1 MANPEQTLTLEVRK
15 TPSRILENSV
25 DRLYLFFV
33 YLFLIICLI
42 IVAYPLI
49 YIISSSFSSSSAV
62 ISGKVWLFPVE
73 PTLRGYQAVFQNPQI
88 LTGYGNSLFY
98 LFFGT
103 LLSVSL
109 TITAAYPLS
118 RKNFYGRNV
127 ITALFVFTMLFSG
140 GLIPYYLTVKGMG
153 LLDTR
158 WAMII
163 PGAISVWQ
171 VILARTFFQ
180 TSIPSELTEAAHLDG
195 CSDFKFLFRIVIPL
209 SKPIIAVLVLMYAIG
224 YWNSYFEALIFL
236 KSANLYPLQLILR
249 NILILN
255 SIDPTMI
262 KDVREL
268 AERQGLK
275 ELLKYS
281 LIVVAS
287 APVLILYPFVQRHF
301 VKGLLIGSLKG

>member
-1 MANPEQTLTLEVRK
+1 MTQPEQTLSLEARK
-15 TPSRILENSV
+15 RPARIQENMI
-25 DRLYLFFV
+25 DRFYLCGV
-33 YLFLIICLI
+33 YLFLTVCLI

-49 YIISSSFSSSSAV
+49 YIVSSSFSSSSAV
-62 ISGKVWLFPVE
+62 ISGKVWLLPVE

-88 LTGYGNSLFY
+88 LTGYSNSLFY

-103 LLSVSL
+103 LLSVTL

-118 RKNFYGRNV
+118 RKSLYGRNL
-127 ITALFVFTMLFSG
+127 ITALFIFTMLFNG
-140 GLIPYYLTVKGMG
+140 GLIPYYLTVKGLGM
-153 LLDTR
+153 LDTR

-195 CSDFKFLFRIVIPL
+195 CGDFKFLLRIVIPL

-236 KSANLYPLQLILR
+236 KSARLYPLQLILR

-255 SIDPTMI
+255 SIDPTMV
-262 KDVREL
+262 KDVKEL
-268 AERQGLK
+268 ADRQGLK

-281 LIVVAS
+281 LIIVAS
-287 APVLILYPFVQRHF
+287 APVLILYPFVQQHF

>member
-1 MANPEQTLTLEVRK
+1 MMNPEQAISLKSPKSTT
-15 TPSRILENSV
+15 RIVESSI
-25 DRLYLFFV
+25 DRVYLFFV

-42 IVAYPLI
+42 VVAYPLI

-62 ISGKVWLFPVE
+62 ISGKVWFLPVE
-73 PTLRGYQAVFQNPQI
+73 PTLRGYKAVFQNPQI
-88 LTGYGNSLFY
+88 LKGYGNSLFY
-98 LFFGT
+98 LVVGT
-103 LLSVSL
+103 LISVSL

-140 GLIPYYLTVKGMG
+140 GLIPYYLTVKGLGM
-153 LLDTR
+153 LDTR

-195 CSDFKFLFRIVIPL
+195 CSDFKFLTRIVIPL

-236 KSANLYPLQLILR
+236 KTANLYPLQLILR

-287 APVLILYPFVQRHF
+287 APVLILYPFVQKHF

>member
-1 MANPEQTLTLEVRK
+1 MVKSEQTVLLKSRK
-15 TPSRILENSV
+15 APTRILENSV
-25 DRLYLFFV
+25 DRMYLFFV
-33 YLFLIICLI
+33 YVFLVICLI

-49 YIISSSFSSSSAV
+49 YIVSSSLSSSSAV
-62 ISGKVWLFPVE
+62 ISGKVWLLPVE
-73 PTLRGYQAVFQNPQI
+73 PTLRGYKAVFQNPQI

-103 LLSVSL
+103 LLSVTL

-127 ITALFVFTMLFSG
+127 ITALFIFTMLFNG

-195 CSDFKFLFRIVIPL
+195 CSDFKFLLRIVIPL

-236 KSANLYPLQLILR
+236 KSAKLYPLQLILR

-255 SIDPTMI
+255 SIDPTMV
-262 KDVREL
+262 KDVKEL
-268 AERQGLK
+268 ADRQGLK

-287 APVLILYPFVQRHF
+287 APVLMLYPFVQKHF

>member
-1 MANPEQTLTLEVRK
+1 MMNPEQAIALKSRK
-15 TPSRILENSV
+15 ATTRIVESSI
-25 DRLYLFFV
+25 DRVYLFFV

-42 IVAYPLI
+42 VVAYPLI
-49 YIISSSFSSSSAV
+49 YIVSSSFSSSSAV
-62 ISGKVWLFPVE
+62 ISGKVWLLPVE

-88 LTGYGNSLFY
+88 LKGYGNSLFY
-98 LFFGT
+98 LVVGT
-103 LLSVSL
+103 LISVSL

-140 GLIPYYLTVKGMG
+140 GLIPYYLTVKGLGM
-153 LLDTR
+153 LDTR

-195 CSDFKFLFRIVIPL
+195 CSDFKFLTRIVIPL

-236 KSANLYPLQLILR
+236 KTANLYPLQLILR

-287 APVLILYPFVQRHF
+287 APVLILYPFVQKHF

>member
-1 MANPEQTLTLEVRK
+1 MVNSEQTVLLKASKAPT
-15 TPSRILENSV
+15 RILENSV
-25 DRLYLFFV
+25 DRMYLFFV
-33 YLFLIICLI
+33 YVFLIICLI

-49 YIISSSFSSSSAV
+49 YIVSSSFSSSSAV

-73 PTLRGYQAVFQNPQI
+73 PTLRGYKAVFQNPQI

-103 LLSVSL
+103 LISVTL

-127 ITALFVFTMLFSG
+127 ITALFIFTMLFNG

-195 CSDFKFLFRIVIPL
+195 CSDFKFLLRIVIPL

-236 KSANLYPLQLILR
+236 KSAKLYPLQLILR

-262 KDVREL
+262 KDVKEL
-268 AERQGLK
+268 ADRQGLK

-287 APVLILYPFVQRHF
+287 APVLMLYPFVQRHF

>member
-1 MANPEQTLTLEVRK
+1 MVHPEQALKLEAQK
-15 TPSRILENSV
+15 TSTRILENSV
-25 DRLYLFFV
+25 DRVYLFFV
-33 YLFLIICLI
+33 YLFLSICLV

-73 PTLRGYQAVFQNPQI
+73 PTLRGYKAVFQNPQI

-118 RKNFYGRNV
+118 RRNFYGRNV
-127 ITALFVFTMLFSG
+127 ITALFIFTMLFNG

-195 CSDFKFLFRIVIPL
+195 CSDFKFLLRIVIPL

-236 KSANLYPLQLILR
+236 KTANLYPLQLILR

-287 APVLILYPFVQRHF
+287 APVLILYPFVQKHF

>member
-1 MANPEQTLTLEVRK
+1 MIHPVQAAAPKVKATAT
-15 TPSRILENSV
+15 RIQENST
-25 DRLYLFFV
+25 DKFYLFCV
-33 YLFLIICLI
+33 YLFLTVCLI
-42 IVAYPLI
+42 IVAYPLV

-62 ISGKVWLFPVE
+62 ISGKVWLLPVE
-73 PTLRGYQAVFQNPQI
+73 PTLRGYKAVFQNPQI

-103 LLSVSL
+103 LISVTL

-118 RKNFYGRNV
+118 RNNFYGRNV
-127 ITALFVFTMLFSG
+127 ITALFVFTMLFNG
-140 GLIPYYLTVKGMG
+140 GLIPYYLTVKGLG

-180 TSIPSELTEAAHLDG
+180 TSIPSELTDAAHLDG
-195 CSDFKFLFRIVIPL
+195 CSDFKFLMRVVIPL
-209 SKPIIAVLVLMYAIG
+209 SKPIIAVLLLMYAIG
-224 YWNSYFEALIFL
+224 YWNSYFDALIFL
-236 KSANLYPLQLILR
+236 KSAQLYPLQLILR

-255 SIDPTMI
+255 SIDPTMV

-287 APVLILYPFVQRHF
+287 APVLILYPFVQKHF

>member
-1 MANPEQTLTLEVRK
+1 MVSSEQTVLLKARK
-15 TPSRILENSV
+15 APARILENSV
-25 DRLYLFFV
+25 DRMYLFFV
-33 YLFLIICLI
+33 YVFLVICLI

-49 YIISSSFSSSSAV
+49 YIVSSSFSSSSAV

-73 PTLRGYQAVFQNPQI
+73 PTLRGYKAVFQNPQI

-103 LLSVSL
+103 LLSVTL

-127 ITALFVFTMLFSG
+127 ITTLFIFTMLFNG

-195 CSDFKFLFRIVIPL
+195 CSDFKFLLRIVIPL

-255 SIDPTMI
+255 SIDPTMV
-262 KDVREL
+262 KDVKEL
-268 AERQGLK
+268 ADRQGLK

-287 APVLILYPFVQRHF
+287 APVLMLYPFVQKHF

>member
-1 MANPEQTLTLEVRK
+1 MINSEQALALKSRK
-15 TPSRILENSV
+15 STTRIVESSI
-25 DRLYLFFV
+25 DRVYLFFV
-33 YLFLIICLI
+33 YLFLIICLV

-49 YIISSSFSSSSAV
+49 YIVSSSFSSSSAV
-62 ISGKVWLFPVE
+62 ISGKVWLLPVE

-88 LTGYGNSLFY
+88 LKGYGNSLFY
-98 LFFGT
+98 LVVGT
-103 LLSVSL
+103 LISVSL

-140 GLIPYYLTVKGMG
+140 GLIPYYLTVKGLGM
-153 LLDTR
+153 LDTR

-195 CSDFKFLFRIVIPL
+195 CSDFKFLTRIVIPL

-236 KSANLYPLQLILR
+236 KTANLYPLQLILR

-287 APVLILYPFVQRHF
+287 APVLILYPFVQKHF

>member
-1 MANPEQTLTLEVRK
+1 MMNPEQALSLKSRK
-15 TPSRILENSV
+15 STTRIVESSI
-25 DRLYLFFV
+25 DRVYLFFV
-33 YLFLIICLI
+33 YLFLIICLV

-49 YIISSSFSSSSAV
+49 YIVSSSFSSSSAV
-62 ISGKVWLFPVE
+62 ISGKVWLLPVE

-88 LTGYGNSLFY
+88 LKGYGNSLFY
-98 LFFGT
+98 LVVGT
-103 LLSVSL
+103 LISVSL

-140 GLIPYYLTVKGMG
+140 GLIPYYLTVKGLGM
-153 LLDTR
+153 LDTR

-195 CSDFKFLFRIVIPL
+195 CSDFKFLTRIVIPL

-236 KSANLYPLQLILR
+236 KTANLYPLQLILR

-287 APVLILYPFVQRHF
+287 APVLILYPFVQKHF

>member
-1 MANPEQTLTLEVRK
+1 MVHPEQTLKLEAQK
-15 TPSRILENSV
+15 TSTRILENSV
-25 DRLYLFFV
+25 DRVYLFFV
-33 YLFLIICLI
+33 YLFLSICLV
-42 IVAYPLI
+42 IVAYPLV

-73 PTLRGYQAVFQNPQI
+73 PTLRGYKAVFQNPQI

-118 RKNFYGRNV
+118 RRNFYGRNV
-127 ITALFVFTMLFSG
+127 ITALFIFTMLFNG

-195 CSDFKFLFRIVIPL
+195 CSDFKFLLRIVIPL

-236 KSANLYPLQLILR
+236 KTANLYPLQLILR

-287 APVLILYPFVQRHF
+287 APVLILYPFVQKHF

>member
-1 MANPEQTLTLEVRK
+1 MTNPEQTLALEAPK
-15 TPSRILENSV
+15 TSTRIMESRV
-25 DRLYLFFV
+25 DRIYLFFV
-33 YLFLIICLI
+33 YSFLIICLV

-49 YIISSSFSSSSAV
+49 YIVSSSFSSSSAV
-62 ISGKVWLFPVE
+62 ISGKVWLLPVE

-98 LFFGT
+98 LIFGT
-103 LLSVSL
+103 LLSVTL

-118 RKNFYGRNV
+118 RKNFYGRHV

-140 GLIPYYLTVKGMG
+140 GLIPYYLTVKGLGM
-153 LLDTR
+153 LDTR

-195 CSDFKFLFRIVIPL
+195 CSDFKFLFQIVLPL

-236 KSANLYPLQLILR
+236 KSADLYPLQLILR

-287 APVLILYPFVQRHF
+287 APVLILYPFVQKHF

>member
-1 MANPEQTLTLEVRK
+1 MVNSEQTVLLEARK
-15 TPSRILENSV
+15 APTRILENSV
-25 DRLYLFFV
+25 DRMYLFFV

-49 YIISSSFSSSSAV
+49 YIVSSSFSSSSAV

-73 PTLRGYQAVFQNPQI
+73 PTLRGYKAVFQNPQI

-103 LLSVSL
+103 LLSVML

-127 ITALFVFTMLFSG
+127 ITALFIFTMLFNG

-195 CSDFKFLFRIVIPL
+195 CSDFKFLLRIVIPL

-236 KSANLYPLQLILR
+236 KSAKLYPLQLILR

-262 KDVREL
+262 KDVKEL
-268 AERQGLK
+268 ADRQGLK

-287 APVLILYPFVQRHF
+287 APVLMLYPFVQKHF

>member
-1 MANPEQTLTLEVRK
+1 MVNSEQTVLLKASKAPT
-15 TPSRILENSV
+15 RILENSV
-25 DRLYLFFV
+25 DRMYLFFV
-33 YLFLIICLI
+33 YVFLIICLI

-49 YIISSSFSSSSAV
+49 YIVSSSFSSSSAV

-73 PTLRGYQAVFQNPQI
+73 PTLRGYKAVFQNPQI

-103 LLSVSL
+103 LLSVTL

-127 ITALFVFTMLFSG
+127 ITALFIFTMLFNG

-195 CSDFKFLFRIVIPL
+195 CSDFKFLLRIVIPL

-236 KSANLYPLQLILR
+236 KSAKLYPLQLILR

-262 KDVREL
+262 KDVKEL
-268 AERQGLK
+268 ADRQGLK

-287 APVLILYPFVQRHF
+287 APVLMLYPFVQRHF

>member
-1 MANPEQTLTLEVRK
+1 MGTAVRE
-15 TPSRILENSV
+15 SFS
-25 DRLYLFFV
+25 DRLFMGVV
-33 YLFLIICLI
+33 YTFLIICLI
-42 IVAYPLI
+42 VVAYPLI
-49 YIISSSFSSSSAV
+49 YIVSSSFSSSSAV

-73 PTLRGYQAVFQNPQI
+73 PTLRGYEAVFQNPQI
-88 LTGYGNSLFY
+88 VKGYGNSLFY
-98 LFFGT
+98 TVFGT
-103 LLSVSL
+103 LLNVIM

-118 RKNFYGRNV
+118 RKDFHGRNL

-140 GLIPYYLTVKGMG
+140 GLIPYYLTVKELG

-163 PGAISVWQ
+163 PGALSVWQ
-171 VILARTFFQ
+171 VIIARTFFQ
-180 TSIPSELTEAAHLDG
+180 TSIPAELTEAAHMDG
-195 CSDFKFLFRIVIPL
+195 CGDFKFLLRIVLPL

-224 YWNSYFEALIFL
+224 HWNAYFDALIFL
-236 KSANLYPLQLILR
+236 KTADLYPLQIVLR

-255 SIDPTMI
+255 SVDATMI
-262 KDVREL
+262 KDVDEL

-287 APVLILYPFVQRHF
+287 APVLMLYPFVQQHF
-301 VKGLLIGSLKG
+301 VKGLLIGSVKG

>member
-1 MANPEQTLTLEVRK
+1 MVNPEQTLSLETRK
-15 TPSRILENSV
+15 SPTRVLESSV

-33 YLFLIICLI
+33 YMFLIICLV

-49 YIISSSFSSSSAV
+49 YIVSSSFSSSSAV
-62 ISGKVWLFPVE
+62 ISGKVWLLPVE
-73 PTLRGYQAVFQNPQI
+73 PTLRGYKAVFQNPQI

-109 TITAAYPLS
+109 TISAAYPLS

-140 GLIPYYLTVKGMG
+140 GLIPYYLTVKGLGM
-153 LLDTR
+153 LDTR
-158 WAMII
+158 WALII

-195 CSDFKFLFRIVIPL
+195 CSDFKFLLQIVIPL

-236 KSANLYPLQLILR
+236 KSAKLYPLQLILR

-287 APVLILYPFVQRHF
+287 APVLILYPFVQKHF

>member
-1 MANPEQTLTLEVRK
+1 MIHPEQSLSLEVRK
-15 TPSRILENSV
+15 RPSRIHENIV
-25 DRLYLFFV
+25 DRLYLCGV
-33 YLFLIICLI
+33 YLFLTVCLI

-49 YIISSSFSSSSAV
+49 YIVSSSFSSSSAV
-62 ISGKVWLFPVE
+62 ISGKVWLLPVE
-73 PTLRGYQAVFQNPQI
+73 PTLRGYKAVFQNPQI
-88 LTGYGNSLFY
+88 VTGYSNSLFY

-103 LLSVSL
+103 LLSVIL

-118 RKNFYGRNV
+118 RKSFYGRNV
-127 ITALFVFTMLFSG
+127 ITALFIFTMLFNG

-153 LLDTR
+153 MLDTR

-195 CSDFKFLFRIVIPL
+195 CSDFKFLLRIVIPL

-236 KSANLYPLQLILR
+236 KSAKLYPLQLILR

-255 SIDPTMI
+255 SIDPTMV
-262 KDVREL
+262 KDVKEL
-268 AERQGLK
+268 ADRQGLK

-281 LIVVAS
+281 LIIVAS
-287 APVLILYPFVQRHF
+287 APVLILYPFVQQHF

>member
-1 MANPEQTLTLEVRK
+1 MVNSEQTVLLKARK
-15 TPSRILENSV
+15 APARILENSV
-25 DRLYLFFV
+25 DSMYLFFV
-33 YLFLIICLI
+33 YVFLVICLI

-49 YIISSSFSSSSAV
+49 YIVSSSFSSSSAV

-73 PTLRGYQAVFQNPQI
+73 PTLRGYKAVFQNPQI

-103 LLSVSL
+103 LLSVTL

-127 ITALFVFTMLFSG
+127 ITALFIFTMLFNG

-195 CSDFKFLFRIVIPL
+195 CSDFKFLLRIVIPL

-236 KSANLYPLQLILR
+236 KSAKLYPLQLILR

-255 SIDPTMI
+255 SIDPTMV
-262 KDVREL
+262 KDVKEL
-268 AERQGLK
+268 ADRQGLK

-287 APVLILYPFVQRHF
+287 APVLMLYPFVQKHF

>member
-1 MANPEQTLTLEVRK
+1 MMNSEQALALKSRK
-15 TPSRILENSV
+15 STTRIVESSI
-25 DRLYLFFV
+25 DRVYLFFV
-33 YLFLIICLI
+33 YLFLIICLV

-49 YIISSSFSSSSAV
+49 YIVSSSFSSSSAV
-62 ISGKVWLFPVE
+62 ISGKVWLLPVE

-88 LTGYGNSLFY
+88 LKGYGNSLFY
-98 LFFGT
+98 LVVGT
-103 LLSVSL
+103 LISVSL

-140 GLIPYYLTVKGMG
+140 GLIPYYLTVKGLGM
-153 LLDTR
+153 LDTR

-195 CSDFKFLFRIVIPL
+195 CSDFKFLTRIVIPL

-287 APVLILYPFVQRHF
+287 APVLILYPFVQKHF

>member
-1 MANPEQTLTLEVRK
+1 MVHSEQTLTIEARK
-15 TPSRILENSV
+15 TSTRILENSV

-33 YLFLIICLI
+33 YLFLLICLI

-49 YIISSSFSSSSAV
+49 YIVSSSFSSSSAV
-62 ISGKVWLFPVE
+62 ISGKVWLLPVE
-73 PTLRGYQAVFQNPQI
+73 PTLRGYKAVFQNPQI

-103 LLSVSL
+103 LLSVAL

-127 ITALFVFTMLFSG
+127 ITALFIFTMLFNG

-195 CSDFKFLFRIVIPL
+195 CSDFKFLLRIVIPL

-224 YWNSYFEALIFL
+224 YWNSYFDALIFL

-262 KDVREL
+262 KDVKEL
-268 AERQGLK
+268 ADRQGLK

-287 APVLILYPFVQRHF
+287 APVLMLYPFVQKHF